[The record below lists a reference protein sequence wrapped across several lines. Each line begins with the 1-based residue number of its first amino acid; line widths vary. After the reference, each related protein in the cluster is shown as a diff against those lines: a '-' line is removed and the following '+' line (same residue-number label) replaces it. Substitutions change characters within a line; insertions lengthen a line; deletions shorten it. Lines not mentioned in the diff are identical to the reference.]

1 MLLDWKNIVKID
13 ILPKEN
19 YRFIAI
25 LIKLPIIILYISRII
40 LKGIWNHRRLRI
52 AKATLRKKKKA
63 GSITPPEFRQYY
75 KATVIKTVI

>member
-1 MLLDWKNIVKID
+1 MKRYPMLLNWKNIVKID

-52 AKATLRKKKKA
+52 AKATLRKKDK
-63 GSITPPEFRQYY
+63 G
-75 KATVIKTVI
+75 